1 MLVGL
6 GPNSCVF
13 LNLNGSFGVDVIV
26 FILFFFFASLPPE
39 VCLLKLLNQ
48 CIEIIGT
55 TGRILPSL
63 DPD

>member
-6 GPNSCVF
+6 GRNSCVC
-13 LNLNGSFGVDVIV
+13 LNLNGSFGVGVIV
-26 FILFFFFASLPPE
+26 FILFFASLPPE
-39 VCLLKLLNQ
+39 VCLFKSLNQ

-55 TGRILPSL
+55 TGHILPSL